1 MVAIIGIIVVL
12 GSVIGGFLMA
22 KGQLAVLF
30 QPSEFVVI
38 GGAAIG
44 GLIVGT
50 PKNLLFSLA
59 GKVKGIFLGKP
70 IDNNTFLEVIKVLFE
85 LFNLG
90 RRDGLLALEA
100 HAEQPESSTIFA
112 KYPGFSQQK
121 ESVNFL
127 CDSLKLLVGG
137 AGAHEIEEL
146 MELSVEVKE
155 HEAAKFSGMLQTL
168 ADSLPGLGIVAAVL
182 GIIITM
188 GHMGAGAEAVGHH
201 VAAAL
206 VGTFLGV
213 LLAYGFVGPL
223 ATNLGIQ
230 GELEF
235 QYMACIKQGVVAFA
249 KGNTA
254 AVAVEFSRRSIFSDY
269 RPGFKEVE
277 EACKALKGGGGE

>member
-1 MVAIIGIIVVL
+1 MVAIIGIIVVV

-22 KGQLAVLF
+22 KGPLLVLF
-30 QPSEFVVI
+30 QPNEFIVI

-85 LFNLG
+85 IFNLG

-100 HAEQPESSTIFA
+100 HAEHPESSTIFA

-121 ESVNFL
+121 EAVNFL

-235 QYMACIKQGVVAFA
+235 QYMACIKHGVVAFA

-277 EACKALKGGGGE
+277 EACKALKSGGGE

>member
-1 MVAIIGIIVVL
+1 MDLWQFYFSANE
-12 GSVIGGFLMA
+12 VI
-22 KGQLAVLF
+22 
-30 QPSEFVVI
+30 VI

-44 GLIVGT
+44 GLIIGT
-50 PKNLLFSLA
+50 PKDLLFSLVN
-59 GKVKGIFLGKP
+59 KIKNIFIGAPLSK
-70 IDNNTFLEVIKVLFE
+70 TAFLDLIKLLFE

-90 RRDGLLALEA
+90 RRDGLLALEP
-100 HAEQPESSTIFA
+100 HAEQPDSSSIFGKYPAFA
-112 KYPGFSQQK
+112 KNK
-121 ESVNFL
+121 EAVSFL
-127 CDSLKLLVGG
+127 CDSMKLLIGG
-137 AGAHEIEEL
+137 AGAHELEEL
-146 MELSVEVKE
+146 MEICVELKE

-188 GHMGAGAEAVGHH
+188 GHMNAGAEVVGHH

-235 QYMACIKQGVVAFA
+235 QYMACIKQGLVAFA

-254 AVAVEFSRRSIFSDY
+254 GVSVEFSRRSIFSDY
-269 RPGFKEVE
+269 RPSFIEVE

>member
-12 GSVIGGFLMA
+12 GSVIGGFLLS
-22 KGQLAVLF
+22 KGPIAVLF
-30 QPSEFVVI
+30 QPNELIII

-44 GLIVGT
+44 GLIIGT

-59 GKVKGIFLGKP
+59 GKIKGIFLGKP
-70 IDNNTFLEVIKVLFE
+70 ISNDTFLEVIKVLFE

-90 RRDGLLALEA
+90 RRDGLLALEP
-100 HAEQPESSTIFA
+100 HAEQPESSTLFA

-121 ESVNFL
+121 EAVNFL

-137 AGAHEIEEL
+137 AGSHEIEEL

-188 GHMGAGAEAVGHH
+188 GFMAEGAEVVGHH